1 MPRRGFGWVVTCV
14 PSACNR
20 SITPFQLEA
29 SAKAP
34 CTRTTVGPA
43 APSCGFVLM
52 VSSLSRGPP
61 SLLEGGPR
69 CAEARC
75 LIRVL
80 LLREKLQ
87 LMHFSPFS
95 RLLDY
100 LRSLLGGRCKI
111 VARQMVKSGIMPSYL
126 RVSEKP
132 VGRKPGE

>member
-1 MPRRGFGWVVTCV
+1 MEIPRSRFAGAVTCI

-52 VSSLSRGPP
+52 ASSLSRGPP

-69 CAEARC
+69 YAEARC

-100 LRSLLGGRCKI
+100 LQSLLRALQERCEADGKERDYALI
-111 VARQMVKSGIMPSYL
+111 SPSFREL
-126 RVSEKP
+126 
-132 VGRKPGE
+132 G